1 MSYGYIG
8 KTPNQVASNTGVI
21 SSQEAA
27 ELEENVQLGGALELI
42 ESQNISSQQY
52 LEFTN
57 LKTDIYD
64 VHLLTLNSLK
74 LVTDGT
80 NLGLQMEVG
89 GAYLT
94 TNEYPYATERQ
105 NSTGSALLGT
115 KSNGAAFA
123 LLKTDVG
130 MGTLETVH
138 SIVYLY
144 NLKAGKYPHGVFE
157 SVSQETGGNGGL
169 EYGGFTQDSS
179 NAVVTKI
186 RLLAASGNLTSG
198 KVTLYGLRHQ

>member
-105 NSTGSALLGT
+105 NSTGSA
-115 KSNGAAFA
+115 
-123 LLKTDVG
+123 
-130 MGTLETVH
+130 
-138 SIVYLY
+138 
-144 NLKAGKYPHGVFE
+144 
-157 SVSQETGGNGGL
+157 Q
-169 EYGGFTQDSS
+169 
-179 NAVVTKI
+179 
-186 RLLAASGNLTSG
+186 
-198 KVTLYGLRHQ
+198 

>member
-42 ESQNISSQQY
+42 ESQNIANQQY

-64 VHLLTLNSLK
+64 VHMLTLNSLK
-74 LVTDGT
+74 RVTDGT

-94 TNEYPYATERQ
+94 TNEYPYSTERQ
-105 NSTGSALLGT
+105 
-115 KSNGAAFA
+115 
-123 LLKTDVG
+123 
-130 MGTLETVH
+130 
-138 SIVYLY
+138 
-144 NLKAGKYPHGVFE
+144 
-157 SVSQETGGNGGL
+157 
-169 EYGGFTQDSS
+169 
-179 NAVVTKI
+179 
-186 RLLAASGNLTSG
+186 
-198 KVTLYGLRHQ
+198 